1 LSGKA
6 DDTWKV
12 ARVRRRL
19 RRRVG
24 PPMPAVPG
32 PEEAGPRRRLSL
44 FWTTATLLVLFAYA
58 YVCVLLTWLIGMHH

>member
-1 LSGKA
+1 
-6 DDTWKV
+6 
-12 ARVRRRL
+12 
-19 RRRVG
+19 
-24 PPMPAVPG
+24 MPAVPG